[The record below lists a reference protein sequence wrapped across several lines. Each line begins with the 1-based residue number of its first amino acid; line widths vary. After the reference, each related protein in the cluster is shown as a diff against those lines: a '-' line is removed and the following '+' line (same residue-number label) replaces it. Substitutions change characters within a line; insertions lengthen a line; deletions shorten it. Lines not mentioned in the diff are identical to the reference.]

1 MASRTKRKAS
11 FQTDAR
17 PQKQHRAWNGKVSA
31 GDNTPDVELD
41 NGHAYVDESDEGSEM
56 DMVDPSQL
64 SAMLKLPHDS
74 LEWQETI
81 EKVVPTVVSI
91 RFCQP
96 CSFDTEFADTS
107 EATGFVVDAEK
118 G

>member
-1 MASRTKRKAS
+1 M
-11 FQTDAR
+11 
-17 PQKQHRAWNGKVSA
+17 PG
-31 GDNTPDVELD
+31 VELD
-41 NGHAYVDESDEGSEM
+41 DGHDFDHDHDYDHSGSDDEMEV
-56 DMVDPSQL
+56 VDPSQL
-64 SAMLKLPHDS
+64 TAMLKLPHDS
-74 LEWQETI
+74 VEWQETI

-107 EATGFVVDAEK
+107 EATGFVVDAER

>member
-1 MASRTKRKAS
+1 MATRAKRKAS
-11 FQTDAR
+11 YPTDAR
-17 PQKQHRAWNGKVSA
+17 PQKQHRSWNGKVSA
-31 GDNTPDVELD
+31 GDNTPDGEVD
-41 NGHAYVDESDEGSEM
+41 NNHTYGPDSDFEM
-56 DMVDPSQL
+56 DTANPSQI
-64 SAMLKLPHDS
+64 SAMLELPHDS

-81 EKVVPTVVSI
+81 ERVVPTVVSI

-107 EATGFVVDAEK
+107 EATGFVVDAER